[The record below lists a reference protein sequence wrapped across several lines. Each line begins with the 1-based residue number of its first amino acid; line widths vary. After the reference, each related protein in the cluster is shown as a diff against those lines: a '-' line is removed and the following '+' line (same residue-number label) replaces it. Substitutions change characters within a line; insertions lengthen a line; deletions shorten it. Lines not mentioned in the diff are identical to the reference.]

1 MAGTTDR
8 GSDVWTEEEKAA
20 MRESAAERK
29 TQRSRRGSKAD
40 KAAADAAA
48 VLEKIAEMP
57 DDDRAIAE
65 AVHRIVT
72 ENAPQLAPKTWYGM
86 PAYYR
91 GGKVLCFF
99 QSAAKFTTRYS
110 TLGFDDSAALDD
122 GDMWATTFAITK
134 LTPAVEKRIAELLAS
149 ALG

>member
-8 GSDVWTEEEKAA
+8 GSEVWTEEEKAA

-29 TQRSRRGSKAD
+29 AQRSRRGSKAE

-91 GGKVLCFF
+91 DGKVLCFF

>member
-1 MAGTTDR
+1 MAGTKDR

-29 TQRSRRGSKAD
+29 AQRSRRGSKAE

-91 GGKVLCFF
+91 DGKVLCFF

-110 TLGFDDSAALDD
+110 TLGFDDSATLDD

-134 LTPAVEKRIAELLAS
+134 LTPAVEKRIAGLLAT